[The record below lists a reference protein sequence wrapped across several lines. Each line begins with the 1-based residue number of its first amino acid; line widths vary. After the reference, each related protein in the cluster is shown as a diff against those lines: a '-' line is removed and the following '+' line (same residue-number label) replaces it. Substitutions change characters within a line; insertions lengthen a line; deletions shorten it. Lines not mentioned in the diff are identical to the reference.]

1 MYTYNVDWTD
11 HEPWPYA
18 DCPKPIGCSMVYE
31 TSKTP
36 LDEKSW
42 NPGMFGHMFCNNHT
56 HLHKFKGKWYLIYH
70 DQELQKS
77 LLPQTGGFRNINI
90 DVCEVDEAT
99 VTFKPVKNTR
109 KGVEQVEKLDPRR
122 KVQGETAAAT
132 SGMAFT
138 RLPQLGNLAAKPKED
153 GAWVAVRG
161 ADFGAKAPAKFT
173 FSARGKGKVE
183 VRLDKPDGTLVA
195 SGTVDAGDSFK
206 TFSLKTKAQATGE
219 HAVFVVLAGNMEL
232 DWWAF
237 GTPAK

>member
-1 MYTYNVDWTD
+1 M
-11 HEPWPYA
+11 
-18 DCPKPIGCSMVYE
+18 
-31 TSKTP
+31 
-36 LDEKSW
+36 
-42 NPGMFGHMFCNNHT
+42 
-56 HLHKFKGKWYLIYH
+56 
-70 DQELQKS
+70 
-77 LLPQTGGFRNINI
+77 
-90 DVCEVDEAT
+90 
-99 VTFKPVKNTR
+99 KNTR

-122 KVQGETAAAT
+122 RVQGETAAAT

-161 ADFGAKAPAKFT
+161 ADFGAKAPTKFT
-173 FSARGKGKVE
+173 FSARGKGKIE

-232 DWWAF
+232 DWWTF
-237 GTPAK
+237 GTPKMTAHLL